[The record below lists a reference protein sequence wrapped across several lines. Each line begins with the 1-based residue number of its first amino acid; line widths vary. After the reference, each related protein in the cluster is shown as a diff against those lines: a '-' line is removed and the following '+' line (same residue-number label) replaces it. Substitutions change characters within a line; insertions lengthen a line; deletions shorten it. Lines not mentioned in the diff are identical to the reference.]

1 MLLLK
6 QIFIIIFIILAILSI
21 YFGSYLPLVK
31 ARRYVAALRSNQNV
45 KTLEDFKANFDK
57 SFTFYSPIGD
67 EEIAKFLSSDI
78 LTIIASQNQQEKI
91 DRALVDYLEPY
102 AFKNNVRH
110 LMVMGQMH
118 GVIWE
123 KYGRKEEDFQKAEE
137 YWQKAFVIGPK
148 LPPVLYG
155 MLNLY
160 QAKGDQEKIK
170 EISEIIIQYWPEDEK
185 IKLLLSELKK

>member
-6 QIFIIIFIILAILSI
+6 QFLIIILIILAILSI

-67 EEIAKFLSSDI
+67 EEIAKFLSNDI
-78 LTIIASQNQQEKI
+78 LSIIASQNQQEKI
-91 DRALVDYLEPY
+91 DRALVAYLEPY

-110 LMVMGQMH
+110 LMVMGQMY
-118 GVIWE
+118 GLLWE

-155 MLNLY
+155 ILNLY

-170 EISEIIIQYWPEDEK
+170 EISEIILQHWPEDEK
-185 IKLLLSELKK
+185 IKEILKR

>member
-6 QIFIIIFIILAILSI
+6 QFLIIILIILAILSI

-57 SFTFYSPIGD
+57 SFAFYSPIGD

-78 LTIIASQNQQEKI
+78 LAIIASQNQQEKI
-91 DRALVDYLEPY
+91 DRALVTYLEPY
-102 AFKNNVRH
+102 TFKNNVRH
-110 LMVMGQMH
+110 LMVMGQMY
-118 GVIWE
+118 GLLWE

-155 MLNLY
+155 ILNLY

-170 EISEIIIQYWPEDEK
+170 EVSEIILQHWPEDEK
-185 IKLLLSELKK
+185 IKEILKR

>member
-1 MLLLK
+1 
-6 QIFIIIFIILAILSI
+6 
-21 YFGSYLPLVK
+21 
-31 ARRYVAALRSNQNV
+31 
-45 KTLEDFKANFDK
+45 
-57 SFTFYSPIGD
+57 
-67 EEIAKFLSSDI
+67 
-78 LTIIASQNQQEKI
+78 
-91 DRALVDYLEPY
+91 
-102 AFKNNVRH
+102 
-110 LMVMGQMH
+110 MVMGQMH

-137 YWQKAFVIGPK
+137 YWQKAFAIGPK

-160 QAKGDQEKIK
+160 QAKSDQEKIK

>member
-6 QIFIIIFIILAILSI
+6 QFLIIILIILAILSI

-78 LTIIASQNQQEKI
+78 LAIIASQNQQEKI
-91 DRALVDYLEPY
+91 DRALVAYLEPY

-110 LMVMGQMH
+110 LMVMGQMY
-118 GVIWE
+118 GLLWE

-155 MLNLY
+155 ILNLY

-170 EISEIIIQYWPEDEK
+170 EVSEIILQHWPEDEK
-185 IKLLLSELKK
+185 IKEILKR